1 MRPLIFGILLFLA
14 WSALATWYYVCRV
27 NDFCNGPEVSQQVSD
42 TETQTQTDSSGVA
55 EAQAAEEIIPV
66 PEDLIIQFA
75 FDRSDFQP
83 GEETARYVN
92 GCKAYLEQEA
102 GALLRIT
109 GHTDATGTVS
119 YNQALGM
126 RRAESVASFFT
137 EQGIPEDII
146 ETSSMGESSPV
157 ADNATPQ
164 GRAENRRTEITFK
177 NP

>member
-1 MRPLIFGILLFLA
+1 MCAVSMIFG
-14 WSALATWYYVCRV
+14 
-27 NDFCNGPEVSQQVSD
+27 NGPEVSQQVSD

-119 YNQALGM
+119 YNQGSWNEAG
-126 RRAESVASFFT
+126 
-137 EQGIPEDII
+137 
-146 ETSSMGESSPV
+146 GECRILLYRTGHP
-157 ADNATPQ
+157 
-164 GRAENRRTEITFK
+164 GRHHRNLLHG
-177 NP
+177 